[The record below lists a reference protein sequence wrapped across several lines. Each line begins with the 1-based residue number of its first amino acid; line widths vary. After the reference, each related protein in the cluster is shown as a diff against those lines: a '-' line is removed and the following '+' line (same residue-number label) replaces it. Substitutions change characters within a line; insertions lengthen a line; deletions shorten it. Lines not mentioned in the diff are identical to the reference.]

1 MKRRG
6 QSRGRA
12 GRAWKCFGRSGPPRF
27 PARPKGVGSRPR
39 RLAES
44 RETTDEGTP
53 SSRSTLDRRGRHA
66 GSPGFA
72 LKYQYPRSIRREGAR
87 LGCAPISSSM
97 LPPDMLR
104 RETRTGAFPARRA
117 RVRSAVRADMC
128 LRAVCSGTRTRTA
141 GRLPL
146 RIHGESPITISST
159 ASLRR
164 RECGCPCETIRRKMT
179 KRRTRRRNARRV

>member
-117 RVRSAVRADMC
+117 RVRSAVRADIVPSRGVQWHATQRLAVALLKEGVENPGERGQIQAGDELTRHC
-128 LRAVCSGTRTRTA
+128 LSNHVAV
-141 GRLPL
+141 
-146 RIHGESPITISST
+146 
-159 ASLRR
+159 
-164 RECGCPCETIRRKMT
+164 
-179 KRRTRRRNARRV
+179 